1 MLFSSAFQNH
11 IYYRIV
17 GASLVFLMNT
27 INMFRITTSLLEQ
40 LPLHPELKEFY
51 EMGLRGRYV
60 TIWNMMIQ
68 IVYTSFALTCDLST
82 VLNKEA
88 MVPNKIRTYRN
99 TLFYGLLF
107 PVGMAISAVFW
118 PYFLYERELIL
129 PVVADAILSP
139 FDNFMVHGVVTM
151 YAVFEL
157 VFIPRETKNDL
168 YSPIKYL
175 SWFNVL
181 YVLTIFFTRYVDV
194 GMWAYEILRVTEG
207 TPWLYLVI
215 AHPVLCCFF
224 FYAVQWK
231 ILDAIWQKRES
242 LLEKNL

>member
-11 IYYRIV
+11 IYYRIA
-17 GASLVFLMNT
+17 GASVVFLMNT
-27 INMFRITTSLLEQ
+27 INMFRITTSLIEQ

-68 IVYTSFALTCDLST
+68 IVYTGFALTCDLST

-118 PYFLYERELIL
+118 PYFLYDRELIL

-181 YVLTIFFTRYVDV
+181 YVLTIYVLS
-194 GMWAYEILRVTEG
+194 YFYLQSR
-207 TPWLYLVI
+207 YLVI
-215 AHPVLCCFF
+215 YRVKGKPKKKLFLTHALLIKMYNYFF
-224 FYAVQWK
+224 GTKSEIEKWIQFYHK
-231 ILDAIWQKRES
+231 LRF
-242 LLEKNL
+242 